1 MKLKN
6 GLLPGTSLK
15 PMTIL
20 AVAAGPSAPTT
31 GVEGPAV
38 NPFGSSIQL
47 TTSEGVT
54 VRPLQETFTMG
65 RDAGNDLALP
75 DDPMVSYQ
83 HACIRHVGD
92 TYVVEDLQSTNGTF
106 LERELKVTRITSPQ
120 QLLPNDV
127 IRVGSTLLVFDM
139 DVASDNPPVSP
150 PASEPDAPPLVPEE
164 PDFATDVLGQTKEGR
179 ILPVFMEP
187 PEGNERIDRARTL
200 RLLFG

>member
-1 MKLKN
+1 MP
-6 GLLPGTSLK
+6 GLRYSTSQ
-15 PMTIL
+15 
-20 AVAAGPSAPTT
+20 
-31 GVEGPAV
+31 GVK
-38 NPFGSSIQL
+38 
-47 TTSEGVT
+47 
-54 VRPLQETFTMG
+54 VRPLRETFTMG

-106 LERELKVTRITSPQ
+106 LERELKVTRLTSPQ
-120 QLLPNDV
+120 PLRPNDV

-139 DVASDNPPVSP
+139 DVASDNPPVTP
-150 PASEPDAPPLVPEE
+150 PASEPDVPPLAPEE

-187 PEGNERIDRARTL
+187 PEGPTPSPPLAPPTHQEAAQRIDELEQQLAELRAQL
-200 RLLFG
+200 AKKQGEG

>member
-1 MKLKN
+1 M
-6 GLLPGTSLK
+6 
-15 PMTIL
+15 
-20 AVAAGPSAPTT
+20 
-31 GVEGPAV
+31 PALRHST
-38 NPFGSSIQL
+38 P
-47 TTSEGVT
+47 EGVT

-127 IRVGSTLLVFDM
+127 IRVGSTRLVLDR
-139 DVASDNPPVSP
+139 DVVADTPPVTP
-150 PASEPDAPPLVPEE
+150 PASEPVGPPLMPEE
-164 PDFATDVLGQTKEGR
+164 PDVATDVLGATREGR
-179 ILPVFMEP
+179 ESQPQDP
-187 PEGNERIDRARTL
+187 PRRRRGISTAISPPTSGR
-200 RLLFG
+200 